1 MQLIPRHDPYL
12 VVRSTGGLTV
22 AALRGELDLVLVR
35 HLRPELDALV
45 RESDALTVDIRR
57 LSFCDAT
64 GLGLLAHCAGRVHRR
79 GARWRLL
86 CDQPWILRLIRL
98 TVLTDVLHPE
108 PGPPDFLDEPDPVV
122 GLPAP
127 LGGSAPLGQPD
138 PAARPEPVVGL
149 PRPVAQPVV
158 PPGPMV
164 PLPPGP
170 GVTRPLS

>member
-64 GLGLLAHCAGRVHRR
+64 GLGLLAHCAGRMHRR
-79 GARWRLL
+79 GAPWRLL

-98 TVLTDVLHPE
+98 TALTDVLHPE
-108 PGPPDFLDEPDPVV
+108 PGPPDFPDEQDAVA
-122 GLPAP
+122 GLPD
-127 LGGSAPLGQPD
+127 PLGQPD
-138 PAARPEPVVGL
+138 PAARLDPLGP
-149 PRPVAQPVV
+149 PRPVGQPV
-158 PPGPMV
+158 PPGPVV
-164 PLPPGP
+164 PLPAEP
-170 GVTRPLS
+170 GVTRPVS